1 MAQESLVAVSGS
13 FWLQL
18 LSGMA
23 GFLLLVLFG
32 QTAYAFAYGYGVLL
46 MVVNGI
52 WLAARL
58 GKVRE
63 LDVKSGQSSLFAGA
77 AIRFIAL
84 IAGLF
89 LAQFL
94 GLHLL
99 VVAAGMFVAQMALFV
114 FALVDSGKAV

>member
-1 MAQESLVAVSGS
+1 MKQEGLVAVGGS
-13 FWLQL
+13 VRLQL
-18 LSGMA
+18 WSGIA
-23 GFLLLVLFG
+23 GILLLVLFG
-32 QTAYAFAYGYGVLL
+32 QAAYAFAYGYGVLL

-58 GKVRE
+58 GKVRG

-77 AIRFIAL
+77 AIRFVAL

-89 LAQFL
+89 LAHFL

-114 FALVDSGKAV
+114 FALVDSGEAA